1 MLGAFMLALFLVY
14 CSAPEYSQQT
24 AGDKIVTAN
33 GPEDME
39 IDSSTGTTRLIISA
53 DDRRTKPRPGGVIQY
68 VLLGDTVVHTFRF
81 AHGPGSR
88 LFPHGLALARLHD
101 STWLYVISHEP
112 LEEDTTNFNRHRI
125 HRFYVTRDTLYW
137 IEALEN
143 PLLRAPN
150 DLYVTPD
157 GQIFV
162 TNYLKRISAWQTMS
176 TALFKRRT
184 GSTVRYRPG
193 QGWDEIISRQVYPNG
208 IYLWQNKLFVAE
220 GGRKRIQVYTLGS
233 FSKPLHQMTDRELLF
248 ADNFSLGS
256 DGMLYLTSHPCM
268 FCFSAHARQA
278 TKLSPSLGW
287 RINPENY
294 HLEKIFSDDGSNVSA
309 ASTLVKYQQK
319 YVLSQVFNPYLLS
332 VPATH

>member
-1 MLGAFMLALFLVY
+1 MLALLLVH
-14 CSAPEYSQQT
+14 CSGPEYSQQT
-24 AGDKIVTAN
+24 AGDKIFTAP

-39 IDSSTGTTRLIISA
+39 IDSSTGTTRLIIST

-68 VLLGDTVVHTFRF
+68 VNMDDTVVRTFQL
-81 AHGPGSR
+81 ANWHESR
-88 LFPHGLALARLHD
+88 IFPHGLALSHDRD

-112 LEEDTTNFNRHRI
+112 LPDDTTNFNRHRI
-125 HRFYVTRDTLYW
+125 HRFYISRDTLYW
-137 IEALEN
+137 VEAFED

-150 DLYVTPD
+150 DLFVTPD

-162 TNYLKRISAWQTMS
+162 TNYLKRISTWQTMS

-193 QGWDEIISRQVYPNG
+193 RGWDEIITRQVYPNG
-208 IYLWQNKLFVAE
+208 IHIWQNKLFIAE
-220 GGRKRIQVYTLGS
+220 GGRKRIQVYALKD
-233 FSKPLHQMTDRELLF
+233 FSSRLHQIKDRELLF

-256 DGMLYLTSHPCM
+256 DGKLYITSHPCL

-294 HLEKIFSDDGSNVSA
+294 RAEKIFSDDGSRISA
-309 ASTLVKYQQK
+309 ASTLVKYQQQ
-319 YVLSQVFNPYLLS
+319 YFLSQVFNNYLLT
-332 VPATH
+332 VPATY